1 MIGFMLPNRSQQ
13 RVSGV
18 RCILDIGVAEHS
30 AEADDSHVRRSYSR
44 DDGPAVVD
52 IIGLPKATSRICIDP
67 DRLFAC
73 DGWTTKSNSHEKQP
87 CEWHNYGRAPR
98 IQTAGTGLSGNSSI
112 RIRTNPI
119 CSIDCLTSSA
129 RVSAFAL
136 LGFLPLGI

>member
-18 RCILDIGVAEHS
+18 RCMLDIGVTEHR

-52 IIGLPKATSRICIDP
+52 IIGLPKVTSRICIDP

-73 DGWTTKSNSHEKQP
+73 DG
-87 CEWHNYGRAPR
+87 
-98 IQTAGTGLSGNSSI
+98 
-112 RIRTNPI
+112 
-119 CSIDCLTSSA
+119 
-129 RVSAFAL
+129 
-136 LGFLPLGI
+136 